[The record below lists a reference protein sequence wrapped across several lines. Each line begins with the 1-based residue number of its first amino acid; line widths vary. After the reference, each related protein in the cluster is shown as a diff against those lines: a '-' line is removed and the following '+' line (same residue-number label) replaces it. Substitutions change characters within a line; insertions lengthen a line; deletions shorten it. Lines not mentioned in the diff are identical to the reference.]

1 MPSDELSLT
10 YGELAQELVEALSA
24 LESAAEDVREAQAAA
39 LQQPMEDHDTILA
52 PWLQAYESAQVV
64 VQECLKS
71 EVRKADRILA
81 WLDRTAAL
89 AAMRRK
95 KGNELLEMA
104 RAGEAQV
111 SWVKELTVRIMREM
125 DLKKCEGALGFLRR
139 HGNGGAHPVD
149 IRQPELLPAKYQRF
163 TLTVSGAWM
172 QDLLQALHQDEWFD
186 LAHEVASM
194 AKPIE
199 PDTDGI
205 RKDLMVKGTCPE
217 CKGVQTILVI
227 APLDAGEMPTD
238 CPTCN
243 TKGWVYVGS
252 VPGAVLID
260 RGEHLRVT

>member
-64 VQECLKS
+64 VQEYLKA
-71 EVRKADRILA
+71 EVKKADSILA

-95 KGNELLEMA
+95 KGNELIEMA

-139 HGNGGAHPVD
+139 HGNGGPHPVEV
-149 IRQPELLPAKYQRF
+149 RQPELLPVKYRRF
-163 TLTVSGAWM
+163 TLTLSGEEMTDLSRVHPWM
-172 QDLLQALHQDEWFD
+172 SRA
-186 LAHEVASM
+186 
-194 AKPIE
+194 AKQIE
-199 PDTDGI
+199 PDTDLI

-252 VPGAVLID
+252 VPGAVLVD
-260 RGEHLRVT
+260 RGEHLRIS